1 MLIGSL
7 LHADPTLRHR
17 VIASLNKLRTVH
29 PEVKLDPAAVE
40 LLLAAEIVGHYR
52 SYQVLGPLQ
61 ERLRP
66 GDQVLAGDGQLD
78 GAGARANLPSD
89 GAPPPARRSARCLR
103 GTPLV
108 ESRRSAEMRSSSW
121 TTFSS
126 QSSGSCSFRCSTAA
140 LRSPSG
146 SRSRTVSWALRSK
159 RPSRRWRRSW
169 PARIHGCGPARSMR
183 LARCSWKGSRARSIG
198 SRRTRIRQCK
208 QAVEKARRRL
218 AGISDAAAIPVPVP
232 PTMGVGIGSG

>member
-1 MLIGSL
+1 MRVPLDVRRELPSVLVRIGTVEAEQVLIGSM

-89 GAPPPARRSARCLR
+89 GAPPPARRSPRCLR

-108 ESRRSAEMRSSSW
+108 ESHGPWKCDRVPGQRSQARAQAAARSSSR
-121 TTFSS
+121 
-126 QSSGSCSFRCSTAA
+126 QQRYGRRADQ
-140 LRSPSG
+140 
-146 SRSRTVSWALRSK
+146 RSRTVSWELPSK
-159 RPSRRWRRSW
+159 RPSRRWRRSS

-183 LARCSWKGSRARSIG
+183 LARCSWKGSRVRSIG
-198 SRRTRIRQCK
+198 SRRTRIRQ
-208 QAVEKARRRL
+208 
-218 AGISDAAAIPVPVP
+218 
-232 PTMGVGIGSG
+232 